1 MTAPTPTV
9 LTTEIFTTMPD
20 EFRKR
25 DTLTS
30 WSKLNRMGKP
40 GDCFLEGPVFDRD
53 GNLFVTDLEYGRIFR
68 IDPQGGWQLVAE
80 WDGEPNGL
88 TTFSERELITTD
100 FRNGLMIIDIASGA
114 VTPFLDRRN
123 TERFKGVNDLI
134 FDSRGNL
141 YFTDQGT
148 SGMHDPTGRVY
159 RLGVDGRL
167 DALVTTAPSPNGLT
181 LSPDENVLFVA
192 MTRGNSVWRIPLMPD
207 GGVAKVGVYLSV
219 NGPAGPDGLAT
230 NVDGGL
236 AVAIAGRGEAWILDE
251 RADPTTVLRSAAGV
265 SVTNLAYGGPDRRD
279 VYLTE
284 SATGSILRARVTVPG
299 CPVPVGRP

>member
-1 MTAPTPTV
+1 VTAPTPTV
-9 LTTEIFTTMPD
+9 LDTEVFTSMPD
-20 EFRKR
+20 EFRRKN
-25 DTLTS
+25 TLTS
-30 WSKLNRMGKP
+30 WSKLNRMGQP
-40 GDCFLEGPVFDRD
+40 GDCFLEGPVFDAD

-68 IDPQGGWQLVAE
+68 IDVGGGWTLVAE

-88 TTFSERELITTD
+88 TTFSDHALITTD
-100 FRNGLMIIDIASGA
+100 FRNGLMVVDIDTGE

-159 RLGVDGRL
+159 RLGVDGHL
-167 DALVTTAPSPNGLT
+167 DALVTTAPSPNGLA

-192 MTRGNSVWRIPLMPD
+192 MTRGNSIWRIPLMPD
-207 GGVAKVGVYLSV
+207 GGVAKVGQYLSV
-219 NGPAGPDGLAT
+219 NGPAGPDGLAMD
-230 NVDGGL
+230 VEGGL
-236 AVAIAGRGEAWILDE
+236 AVALAGRGEAWILDR
-251 RADPTTVLRSAAGV
+251 RADPVFVLRSTSGL
-265 SVTNLAYGGPDRRD
+265 SVTNLAYGGSDRRD

-284 SATGSILRARVTVPG
+284 AATGTILRARVDVPG
-299 CPVPVGRP
+299 CPVPVGRA